1 MKYNYEAALMRTG
14 FTDSDVNKLRAAIKK
29 IDNVPKKLDSKR
41 VRKDLFLKFE
51 CDEFK
56 DFFL

>member
-1 MKYNYEAALMRTG
+1 MKYDYEAALMRTG